1 MTIRELLSLES
12 KVSNV
17 EEFFALLYN
26 QNIHPAFKVFSDLS
40 INFRALE
47 GIDIFCL
54 EREGAVYFKLCFSSA
69 PFLIYQFNNLND
81 CENAWCVD
89 FELYK
94 SALRNCVKAV
104 DKKYIP
110 VKDINENIS

>member
-1 MTIRELLSLES
+1 M
-12 KVSNV
+12 
-17 EEFFALLYN
+17 
-26 QNIHPAFKVFSDLS
+26 
-40 INFRALE
+40 
-47 GIDIFCL
+47 
-54 EREGAVYFKLCFSSA
+54 
-69 PFLIYQFNNLND
+69 ND

-110 VKDINENIS
+110 VKDINERIS